1 MDTGTKLLFLFLLGG
16 LETLP
21 IGGAAD
27 FQNNPSLVWLNI
39 SGNTLIDLLRNVF
52 PWWFVNLG
60 KLTMKIIHHQL
71 IAL

>member
-1 MDTGTKLLFLFLLGG
+1 
-16 LETLP
+16 
-21 IGGAAD
+21 
-27 FQNNPSLVWLNI
+27 
-39 SGNTLIDLLRNVF
+39 VF